1 MVPVTMRVGDSQE
14 QKFSFRQNI
23 GKIALVLYKLLK
35 RNKNQA
41 SDCCVL
47 STLIYHSMSTK
58 ARICRMGFVDIS
70 CKVLQSLL
78 VCSTDKADLH
88 YIHYKHGSLSQCF
101 FFPSSSYAPF
111 VVVLKQDKV
120 KTPLHV

>member
-1 MVPVTMRVGDSQE
+1 MRVGDSQE

-23 GKIALVLYKLLK
+23 GQIALVLYKLLK

-88 YIHYKHGSLSQCF
+88 YIHYKRVTQPML